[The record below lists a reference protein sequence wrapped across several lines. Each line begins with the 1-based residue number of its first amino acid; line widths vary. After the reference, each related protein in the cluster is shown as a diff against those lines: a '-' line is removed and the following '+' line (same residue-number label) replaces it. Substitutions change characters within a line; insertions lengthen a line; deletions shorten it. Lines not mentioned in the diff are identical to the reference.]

1 MTAAPTGEPPIRP
14 ACADAGVQRAAGKI
28 DDIDKVD
35 EVDEVDEVDKL
46 GKPGKPGAS
55 DNSRA
60 AADPPTP
67 QASCRPLTSR
77 LGRALRATYA
87 RVRADR
93 VLVILLVGFVM
104 LQIARPASAGEL
116 WHRIDRQTILTLAGL
131 LMLTRT
137 IDQSGFLDW
146 LAQRLL
152 RAFRTERRLALLM
165 VTFAAALS
173 TLLTNDVALFA
184 VVPLAQ
190 SLARIA
196 PVRIER
202 LIIFLALAVN
212 AGSSLTPLGNPQ
224 NLFLWQRSGM
234 GFGAYIAMMTPVTL
248 ALMAVLLA
256 VCAAAFDS
264 RALHFQRRGP
274 THDVHWPL
282 LWTALVSFVAF
293 VALADHGRAAWACAG
308 VAALLLAV
316 RRSAVLGIDWLLLA
330 IFVLMFVVLRGVA
343 ELPAVHSALGHV
355 DFSGDGAAYAGAAL
369 LSQFISNVPA
379 AILLAEYSHNWP
391 ALAHGVAV
399 GGFGLAVGSLANLI
413 ALRMAKSRRIWWHF
427 HWVSVPFYAVAIGLG
442 YLALKWV

>member
-1 MTAAPTGEPPIRP
+1 MSDPS
-14 ACADAGVQRAAGKI
+14 
-28 DDIDKVD
+28 DDP
-35 EVDEVDEVDKL
+35 L
-46 GKPGKPGAS
+46 GAS
-55 DNSRA
+55 EGTSNA
-60 AADPPTP
+60 AQHPRI
-67 QASCRPLTSR
+67 ASGAVRFR
-77 LGRALRATYA
+77 HVLRATLE
-87 RVRADR
+87 RVRSDR
-93 VLVILLVGFVM
+93 VLLILLIAFVV
-104 LQIARPASAGEL
+104 LQIAKPVSVGEL
-116 WHRIDRQTILTLAGL
+116 FARIDQHTILTLAGL
-131 LMLTRT
+131 LMLTRA

-224 NLFLWQRSGM
+224 NLFLWQHSGM
-234 GFGAYIAMMTPVTL
+234 GFGAYVVMMTPVTL
-248 ALMAVLLA
+248 GLMAALLI
-256 VCAAAFDS
+256 VCAFAFDS

-274 THDVHWPL
+274 AHDVRWPL
-282 LWTALVSFVAF
+282 LWIALALFVAF
-293 VALADHGRAAWACAG
+293 VAMADHGFAAWACAG
-308 VAALLLAV
+308 VAVVLLIA
-316 RRSAVLGIDWLLLA
+316 RRNAVLGIDWLLLA

-343 ELPAVHSALGHV
+343 GLPDVRTALGHF
-355 DFSGDGAAYAGAAL
+355 DFTGNAMAYGGAAV
-369 LSQFISNVPA
+369 LSQIISNVPA
-379 AILLAEYSHNWP
+379 AILLAEYTQNWP

-413 ALRMAKSRRIWWHF
+413 ALRMAKSQKIWWHF
-427 HWVSVPFYAVAIGLG
+427 HYLSIPFYLVALLIGFV
-442 YLALKWV
+442 ALKWV

>member
-1 MTAAPTGEPPIRP
+1 MNAP
-14 ACADAGVQRAAGKI
+14 AGDPVGKT
-28 DDIDKVD
+28 K
-35 EVDEVDEVDKL
+35 
-46 GKPGKPGAS
+46 A
-55 DNSRA
+55 
-60 AADPPTP
+60 
-67 QASCRPLTSR
+67 TSR
-77 LGRALRATYA
+77 GTVAARAMHVLRATYE
-87 RVRADR
+87 RVRSDR
-93 VLVILLVGFVM
+93 VLLILLVGFVA
-104 LQIARPASAGEL
+104 LQIAKPASVGAL
-116 WHRIDRQTILTLAGL
+116 FARIDQHTILTLAGL
-131 LMLTRT
+131 LMLTRA

-224 NLFLWQRSGM
+224 NLFLWQHSGM
-234 GFGAYIAMMTPVTL
+234 GFGGYIVMMTPLTL
-248 ALMAVLLA
+248 ALMAMLLV
-256 VCAAAFDS
+256 VCAFAFDA

-274 THDVHWPL
+274 THDVRWPL
-282 LWTALVSFVAF
+282 LWIALALFVAF
-293 VALADHGRAAWACAG
+293 VVLADHGFAAWACAG
-308 VAALLLAV
+308 VAAVLLVA
-316 RRSAVLGIDWLLLA
+316 RRNAVLGIDWLLLA

-343 ELPAVHSALGHV
+343 GLAEVRAALGHV
-355 DFSGDGAAYAGAAL
+355 DFSSATTAYAGAAV

-379 AILLAEYSHNWP
+379 AILLAEYSQNWP

-399 GGFGLAVGSLANLI
+399 GGFGLAIGSLANLI
-413 ALRMAKSRRIWWHF
+413 ALRMAKSDKIWWHF
-427 HWVSVPFYAVAIGLG
+427 HCLSIPFYLVALLVGFV
-442 YLALKWV
+442 ALKWV

>member
-1 MTAAPTGEPPIRP
+1 MRIKH
-14 ACADAGVQRAAGKI
+14 V
-28 DDIDKVD
+28 
-35 EVDEVDEVDKL
+35 
-46 GKPGKPGAS
+46 
-55 DNSRA
+55 
-60 AADPPTP
+60 
-67 QASCRPLTSR
+67 
-77 LGRALRATYA
+77 LRATLE
-87 RVRADR
+87 RVRSDR
-93 VLVILLVGFVM
+93 VLLILLIAFVI
-104 LQIARPASAGEL
+104 LQIAKPASAGEL
-116 WHRIDRQTILTLAGL
+116 FVRIDQHTILTLAGL
-131 LMLTRT
+131 LMLTRA

-224 NLFLWQRSGM
+224 NLFLWQHSGM
-234 GFGAYIAMMTPVTL
+234 GFGAYVVMMTPVTL
-248 ALMAVLLA
+248 GLMALLLV
-256 VCAAAFDS
+256 VCAFAFDS

-274 THDVHWPL
+274 AHDVRWPL
-282 LWTALVSFVAF
+282 LWIALALFVAF
-293 VALADHGRAAWACAG
+293 VAMADHGFAAWACAG
-308 VAALLLAV
+308 VAAVLLIA
-316 RRSAVLGIDWLLLA
+316 RRNAVLGIDWLLLA

-343 ELPAVHSALGHV
+343 GLPDVRAVLGHF
-355 DFSGDGAAYAGAAL
+355 DFTGNAMAYGGAAV

-379 AILLAEYSHNWP
+379 AILLAEYTQNWP

-413 ALRMAKSRRIWWHF
+413 ALRMAKSQKIWWHF
-427 HWVSVPFYAVAIGLG
+427 HYLSIPFYLAALLIGFV
-442 YLALKWV
+442 ALKWV

>member
-1 MTAAPTGEPPIRP
+1 MSHPTGDPP
-14 ACADAGVQRAAGKI
+14 
-28 DDIDKVD
+28 
-35 EVDEVDEVDKL
+35 E
-46 GKPGKPGAS
+46 
-55 DNSRA
+55 NSRA
-60 AADPPTP
+60 AKTTSH
-67 QASCRPLTSR
+67 ASVASR
-77 LGRALRATYA
+77 VVRALHVTYE
-87 RVRADR
+87 RVRGDR
-93 VLVILLVGFVM
+93 VLLILLAAFVV
-104 LQIARPASAGEL
+104 LQIAKPVSLGEL
-116 WHRIDRQTILTLAGL
+116 FARIDRHTILTLAGL
-131 LMLTRT
+131 LMLTRA

-224 NLFLWQRSGM
+224 NLFLWQQSGM
-234 GFGAYIAMMTPVTL
+234 GFGAYVLMMTPITL
-248 ALMAVLLA
+248 ALMAMLLA
-256 VCAAAFDS
+256 VCAFAFDS
-264 RALHFQRRGP
+264 RALHFQRQGP
-274 THDVHWPL
+274 RHDVRWPL
-282 LWTALVSFVAF
+282 LWISLALFVVF
-293 VALADHGRAAWACAG
+293 VTLADHGFAAWACAG
-308 VAALLLAV
+308 VTAV
-316 RRSAVLGIDWLLLA
+316 LIVARRNAVLGIDWLLLA

-343 ELPAVHSALGHV
+343 GLTEVRAALGHF
-355 DFSGDGAAYAGAAL
+355 DFSHGPMAYGGAAV

-391 ALAHGVAV
+391 ALALGVAV

-413 ALRMAKSRRIWWHF
+413 ALRMAKSERIWWHF
-427 HWVSVPFYAVAIGLG
+427 HYLSIPFYLVALLIGFI
-442 YLALKWV
+442 ALKWV

>member
-1 MTAAPTGEPPIRP
+1 MRIKH
-14 ACADAGVQRAAGKI
+14 V
-28 DDIDKVD
+28 
-35 EVDEVDEVDKL
+35 
-46 GKPGKPGAS
+46 
-55 DNSRA
+55 
-60 AADPPTP
+60 
-67 QASCRPLTSR
+67 
-77 LGRALRATYA
+77 LRATFA
-87 RVRADR
+87 RVRSDR
-93 VLVILLVGFVM
+93 ELLILLIAFVV
-104 LQIARPASAGEL
+104 LQIAKPASAGEL
-116 WHRIDRQTILTLAGL
+116 FARIDQHTILTLAGL
-131 LMLTRT
+131 LMLTRA

-224 NLFLWQRSGM
+224 NLFLWQHSGM
-234 GFGAYIAMMTPVTL
+234 GFGAYVVMMTPVTL
-248 ALMAVLLA
+248 GLMAVLLV
-256 VCAAAFDS
+256 VCAFAFDS

-274 THDVHWPL
+274 AHDVRWPL
-282 LWTALVSFVAF
+282 LWIALALFVAF
-293 VALADHGRAAWACAG
+293 VTMADHGFAAWACAG
-308 VAALLLAV
+308 VAAVLLIA
-316 RRSAVLGIDWLLLA
+316 RRNAVLGIDWLLLA

-343 ELPAVHSALGHV
+343 GLPEVRTALGHF
-355 DFSGDGAAYAGAAL
+355 DFTGNAMAYGGAAV

-379 AILLAEYSHNWP
+379 AILLAEYTQNWP

-413 ALRMAKSRRIWWHF
+413 ALRMAKSQKIWWHF
-427 HWVSVPFYAVAIGLG
+427 HYLSIPFYLVALLIGFV
-442 YLALKWV
+442 ALKWV

>member
-1 MTAAPTGEPPIRP
+1 MRIKH
-14 ACADAGVQRAAGKI
+14 V
-28 DDIDKVD
+28 
-35 EVDEVDEVDKL
+35 
-46 GKPGKPGAS
+46 
-55 DNSRA
+55 
-60 AADPPTP
+60 
-67 QASCRPLTSR
+67 
-77 LGRALRATYA
+77 LRATFE
-87 RVRADR
+87 RVRSDR
-93 VLVILLVGFVM
+93 VLLILLIAFVV
-104 LQIARPASAGEL
+104 LQIAKPASASEL
-116 WHRIDRQTILTLAGL
+116 FARIDQHTILTLAGL
-131 LMLTRT
+131 LMLTRA

-224 NLFLWQRSGM
+224 NLFLWQHSGL
-234 GFGAYIAMMTPVTL
+234 GFGAYVVMMTPVTL
-248 ALMAVLLA
+248 GLMAVLLV
-256 VCAAAFDS
+256 VCAFAFDS

-274 THDVHWPL
+274 AHDVRWPL
-282 LWTALVSFVAF
+282 LWIALALFVAF
-293 VALADHGRAAWACAG
+293 VTMADHGFAAWACAG
-308 VAALLLAV
+308 VTAVLLIA
-316 RRSAVLGIDWLLLA
+316 RRNAVLGIDWLLLA

-343 ELPAVHSALGHV
+343 GLPDVRAALGHF
-355 DFSGDGAAYAGAAL
+355 DFTGNTMAYGGAAV

-379 AILLAEYSHNWP
+379 AILLAEYTQNWP

-413 ALRMAKSRRIWWHF
+413 ALRMAKSQKIWWHF
-427 HWVSVPFYAVAIGLG
+427 HYLSIPFYLVALLIGFV
-442 YLALKWV
+442 ALKWV

>member
-1 MTAAPTGEPPIRP
+1 MSDPSGESSS
-14 ACADAGVQRAAGKI
+14 DASH
-28 DDIDKVD
+28 D
-35 EVDEVDEVDKL
+35 
-46 GKPGKPGAS
+46 AS
-55 DNSRA
+55 RRTS
-60 AADPPTP
+60 PTP
-67 QASCRPLTSR
+67 EAVPRSGDASIATRIK
-77 LGRALRATYA
+77 RALNATFE
-87 RVRADR
+87 RVRSDW
-93 VLVILLVGFVM
+93 VLLILLIAFVV
-104 LQIARPASAGEL
+104 LQIAKPASVSEL
-116 WHRIDRQTILTLAGL
+116 FARIDRHTILTLAGL
-131 LMLTRT
+131 LMLTRA

-224 NLFLWQRSGM
+224 NLFLWQHSGM
-234 GFGAYIAMMTPVTL
+234 GFGAYVVMMTPVTL
-248 ALMAVLLA
+248 GLMAVLLV
-256 VCAAAFDS
+256 VCAFAFDS

-274 THDVHWPL
+274 AHDVRWPL
-282 LWTALVSFVAF
+282 LWTALALFVAF
-293 VALADHGRAAWACAG
+293 VALADHGFAAWACAG
-308 VAALLLAV
+308 VAAVLLIA
-316 RRSAVLGIDWLLLA
+316 RRNAVLGIDWLLLA

-343 ELPAVHSALGHV
+343 GLPDVRTALGHF
-355 DFSGDGAAYAGAAL
+355 DFTGNAMAYGGAAV

-379 AILLAEYSHNWP
+379 AILLAEYSQNWP

-413 ALRMAKSRRIWWHF
+413 ALRMAKSQKIWWHF
-427 HWVSVPFYAVAIGLG
+427 HYLSIPFYLVALLIGFA
-442 YLALKWV
+442 ALKWV

>member
-1 MTAAPTGEPPIRP
+1 MSESTGDPVDKETAAAPTATPRP
-14 ACADAGVQRAAGKI
+14 AADTSSAHGTF
-28 DDIDKVD
+28 
-35 EVDEVDEVDKL
+35 
-46 GKPGKPGAS
+46 GA
-55 DNSRA
+55 RVK
-60 AADPPTP
+60 
-67 QASCRPLTSR
+67 
-77 LGRALRATYA
+77 RALRSTFE
-87 RVRADR
+87 RVRGDP
-93 VLVILLVGFVM
+93 VLLILLAAFVV
-104 LQIARPASAGEL
+104 LQIVRPASVGAL
-116 WHRIDRQTILTLAGL
+116 FARVDQHTILTLAGL
-131 LMLTRT
+131 LMLTRA

-212 AGSSLTPLGNPQ
+212 AGSSLTPFGNPQ
-224 NLFLWQRSGM
+224 NLFLWQQSGM
-234 GFGAYIAMMTPVTL
+234 SFGAFVVMMTPLTL

-256 VCAAAFDS
+256 ICAFAFDS
-264 RALHFQRRGP
+264 RALHFQRHGP
-274 THDVHWPL
+274 RHNVRWPL
-282 LWTALVSFVAF
+282 LWTALVLFAGF
-293 VALADHGRAAWACAG
+293 VALADHGFAAWACAAVV
-308 VAALLLAV
+308 VALLAV
-316 RRSAVLGIDWLLLA
+316 RRNAVLGIDWLLLA
-330 IFVLMFVVLRGVA
+330 IFVLMFVVLRGLA
-343 ELPAVHSALGHV
+343 GLPEVRAVLGHF
-355 DFSGDGAAYAGAAL
+355 DFGGTTMAYAGAAV

-413 ALRMAKSRRIWWHF
+413 ALRMAKSKQIWWHF
-427 HWVSVPFYAVAIGLG
+427 HCLSVPFYVVALVLG
-442 YLALKWV
+442 FVALKWV

>member
-1 MTAAPTGEPPIRP
+1 MTEPTGEP
-14 ACADAGVQRAAGKI
+14 AS
-28 DDIDKVD
+28 
-35 EVDEVDEVDKL
+35 
-46 GKPGKPGAS
+46 GA
-55 DNSRA
+55 
-60 AADPPTP
+60 TP
-67 QASCRPLTSR
+67 QASGDADVRNSADPASAVSEAGASGESPASRTSSTQQSFRKSHPSRTSR
-77 LGRALRATYA
+77 LASALRATYE

-93 VLVILLVGFVM
+93 VLVILLVAFAV
-104 LQIARPASAGEL
+104 LQFARPASAGEL
-116 WHRIDRQTILTLAGL
+116 WRRIDLHTILTLAGL
-131 LMLTRT
+131 LMLTRA

-165 VTFAAALS
+165 VMFAAALS

-224 NLFLWQRSGM
+224 NLFLWQHSGM
-234 GFGAYIAMMTPVTL
+234 GFGAYIAMMAPITF

-256 VCAAAFDS
+256 MCAAAFDS

-274 THDVHWPL
+274 SHDVRWPL
-282 LWTALVSFVAF
+282 LWTALALFVGF
-293 VALADHGRAAWACAG
+293 VGLADHGHAAWACAG
-308 VAALLLAV
+308 VAAVLLFA
-316 RRSAVLGIDWLLLA
+316 RRNAVLGIDWLLLA

-343 ELPAVHSALGHV
+343 ELSEVRATLGQV
-355 DFSGDGAAYAGAAL
+355 DFSGNAAAYAGAAL
-369 LSQFISNVPA
+369 LSQVISNVPA
-379 AILLAEYSHNWP
+379 AILLAEYSRNWP

-413 ALRMAKSRRIWWHF
+413 ALRMAKSRQIWWHF
-427 HWVSVPFYAVAIGLG
+427 HWVSVPFFLMAFLLG
-442 YLALKWV
+442 YVALKWV

>member
-1 MTAAPTGEPPIRP
+1 MSDPSDDPLAASEGTSSAAPHPHV
-14 ACADAGVQRAAGKI
+14 ASGV
-28 DDIDKVD
+28 V
-35 EVDEVDEVDKL
+35 
-46 GKPGKPGAS
+46 
-55 DNSRA
+55 
-60 AADPPTP
+60 
-67 QASCRPLTSR
+67 
-77 LGRALRATYA
+77 
-87 RVRADR
+87 RVRHVLHATFERVRSDR
-93 VLVILLVGFVM
+93 VLLILLIAFVV
-104 LQIARPASAGEL
+104 LQIAKPASVGEL
-116 WHRIDRQTILTLAGL
+116 FARIDQHTILTLAGL
-131 LMLTRT
+131 LMLTRA

-224 NLFLWQRSGM
+224 NLFLWQHSGM
-234 GFGAYIAMMTPVTL
+234 GFGAYVVMMTPVTL
-248 ALMAVLLA
+248 GLMALLLV
-256 VCAAAFDS
+256 VCAFAFDS

-274 THDVHWPL
+274 AHDVRWPL
-282 LWTALVSFVAF
+282 LWIALALFVAF
-293 VALADHGRAAWACAG
+293 VAMADHGFAAWACAG
-308 VAALLLAV
+308 VAAVLLIA
-316 RRSAVLGIDWLLLA
+316 RRNAVLGIDWLLLA

-343 ELPAVHSALGHV
+343 GLPDVRTALGHF
-355 DFSGDGAAYAGAAL
+355 DFTGNAMAYGGAAV

-379 AILLAEYSHNWP
+379 AILLAEYTQNWP

-413 ALRMAKSRRIWWHF
+413 ALRMAKSQKIWWHF
-427 HWVSVPFYAVAIGLG
+427 HYLSIPFYLVALLIGFV
-442 YLALKWV
+442 ALKWV

>member
-1 MTAAPTGEPPIRP
+1 M
-14 ACADAGVQRAAGKI
+14 
-28 DDIDKVD
+28 
-35 EVDEVDEVDKL
+35 L
-46 GKPGKPGAS
+46 
-55 DNSRA
+55 
-60 AADPPTP
+60 
-67 QASCRPLTSR
+67 
-77 LGRALRATYA
+77 ATVE
-87 RVRADR
+87 RVRSDR
-93 VLVILLVGFVM
+93 VLLILLIAFVV
-104 LQIARPASAGEL
+104 LQIAKPASAGEL
-116 WHRIDRQTILTLAGL
+116 FARIDQHTILTLAGL
-131 LMLTRT
+131 LMLTRA

-234 GFGAYIAMMTPVTL
+234 GFGAYVVMMTPVTL
-248 ALMAVLLA
+248 GLMALLLV
-256 VCAAAFDS
+256 VCAFAFDS

-274 THDVHWPL
+274 AHDVRWPL
-282 LWTALVSFVAF
+282 LWIALALFVAF
-293 VALADHGRAAWACAG
+293 VAIADHGFAAWACAG
-308 VAALLLAV
+308 VAAVLLIA
-316 RRSAVLGIDWLLLA
+316 RRNAVLGIDWLLLA

-343 ELPAVHSALGHV
+343 GLPEVRTALGHF
-355 DFSGDGAAYAGAAL
+355 DFDGNVMAYGGAAV

-379 AILLAEYSHNWP
+379 AILLAEYTQNWP

-413 ALRMAKSRRIWWHF
+413 ALRMAKSQKIWWHF
-427 HWVSVPFYAVAIGLG
+427 HYLSIPFYLVALLIGFV
-442 YLALKWV
+442 ALKWV

>member
-1 MTAAPTGEPPIRP
+1 MSKSMGDPAGKDEAAPRVPPAATAAPP
-14 ACADAGVQRAAGKI
+14 AAHGTV
-28 DDIDKVD
+28 
-35 EVDEVDEVDKL
+35 
-46 GKPGKPGAS
+46 GA
-55 DNSRA
+55 RVA
-60 AADPPTP
+60 
-67 QASCRPLTSR
+67 
-77 LGRALRATYA
+77 RALRVTFE
-87 RVRADR
+87 RVRGDP
-93 VLVILLVGFVM
+93 VLLVLLVAFVV
-104 LQIARPASAGEL
+104 LQLMRPVSAATL
-116 WHRIDRQTILTLAGL
+116 LARIDRHTILTLAGL
-131 LMLTRT
+131 LMLTRA

-224 NLFLWQRSGM
+224 NLFLWQQSGM
-234 GFGAYIAMMTPVTL
+234 GFGAYVVMMAPITL
-248 ALMAVLLA
+248 ALMGMLLA
-256 VCAAAFDS
+256 LCAFAFDS

-274 THDVHWPL
+274 AHDVRWPL
-282 LWTALVSFVAF
+282 LWIALVLFAGF
-293 VALADHGRAAWACAG
+293 VALADHGYAGWACAA
-308 VAALLLAV
+308 VTVVLLAT
-316 RRSAVLGIDWLLLA
+316 RRNAVLGIDWLLLA
-330 IFVLMFVVLRGVA
+330 IFVLMFVVLRGLA
-343 ELPAVHSALGHV
+343 GLPEIRQALGHV
-355 DFSGDGAAYAGAAL
+355 DFNGSAAAYVGAAV

-413 ALRMAKSRRIWWHF
+413 ALRMAKSKAIWWHF
-427 HWVSVPFYAVAIGLG
+427 HVLAVPFYVVALG
-442 YLALKWV
+442 VGWLALKWV

>member
-1 MTAAPTGEPPIRP
+1 MRSTASSHAFAPSNFGLLINFSVNEPAGEPVGKAKPTVPRAPDDSLAAAPSR
-14 ACADAGVQRAAGKI
+14 
-28 DDIDKVD
+28 
-35 EVDEVDEVDKL
+35 
-46 GKPGKPGAS
+46 GAVTTHALYTL
-55 DNSRA
+55 RI
-60 AADPPTP
+60 
-67 QASCRPLTSR
+67 
-77 LGRALRATYA
+77 LRATYE
-87 RVRADR
+87 RVRSDW
-93 VLVILLVGFVM
+93 VLVILLAGFVI
-104 LQIARPASAGEL
+104 LQVFRPASVGEL
-116 WHRIDRQTILTLAGL
+116 FARIDRQTILTLAGL
-131 LMLTRT
+131 LMLTRA

-212 AGSSLTPLGNPQ
+212 AGSSLTPFGNPQ
-224 NLFLWQRSGM
+224 NLFLWQQSGM
-234 GFGAYIAMMTPVTL
+234 SFGAYVVMMTPLTL

-256 VCAAAFDS
+256 MCAAAFDS
-264 RALHFQRRGP
+264 RALHFQQRGP
-274 THDVHWPL
+274 RHDMRWTL
-282 LWTALVSFVAF
+282 LWVALTLFVAF
-293 VALADHGRAAWACAG
+293 VVLADHGYAAWACAG
-308 VAALLLAV
+308 VAAVLLVARRNAV
-316 RRSAVLGIDWLLLA
+316 FGIDWLLLA

-343 ELPAVHSALGHV
+343 GLPEVRATLGHV
-355 DFSGDGAAYAGAAL
+355 DFSGTAMAYAGAAV

-399 GGFGLAVGSLANLI
+399 GGFGLAIGSLANLI
-413 ALRMAKSRRIWWHF
+413 ALRMAKSGKVWWHF
-427 HWVSVPFYAVAIGLG
+427 HWLSLPFFFVALFLG
-442 YLALKWV
+442 FIALKWV

>member
-1 MTAAPTGEPPIRP
+1 MSDPSDDPLAASEGTSSAAPHPHV
-14 ACADAGVQRAAGKI
+14 ASGVVR
-28 DDIDKVD
+28 VRH
-35 EVDEVDEVDKL
+35 V
-46 GKPGKPGAS
+46 
-55 DNSRA
+55 
-60 AADPPTP
+60 
-67 QASCRPLTSR
+67 
-77 LGRALRATYA
+77 LRATFE
-87 RVRADR
+87 RVRSDR
-93 VLVILLVGFVM
+93 VLLILLIAFVV
-104 LQIARPASAGEL
+104 LQIAKPASVGEL
-116 WHRIDRQTILTLAGL
+116 FARIDQHTILTLAGL
-131 LMLTRT
+131 LMLTRA

-224 NLFLWQRSGM
+224 NLFLWQHSGM
-234 GFGAYIAMMTPVTL
+234 GFGAYVVMMTPVTL
-248 ALMAVLLA
+248 GLMALLLV
-256 VCAAAFDS
+256 VCAFAFDS

-274 THDVHWPL
+274 AHDVRWPL
-282 LWTALVSFVAF
+282 LWIALALFVAF
-293 VALADHGRAAWACAG
+293 VAMADHGFAAWACAG
-308 VAALLLAV
+308 VAAVLLIA
-316 RRSAVLGIDWLLLA
+316 RRNAVLGIDWLLLA

-343 ELPAVHSALGHV
+343 GLPDVRTALGHF
-355 DFSGDGAAYAGAAL
+355 DFTGNAMAYGGAAV

-379 AILLAEYSHNWP
+379 AILLAEYTQNWP

-413 ALRMAKSRRIWWHF
+413 ALRMAKSQKIWWHF
-427 HWVSVPFYAVAIGLG
+427 HYLSIPFYLVALLIGFV
-442 YLALKWV
+442 ALKWV

>member
-1 MTAAPTGEPPIRP
+1 MRSIY
-14 ACADAGVQRAAGKI
+14 Q
-28 DDIDKVD
+28 
-35 EVDEVDEVDKL
+35 
-46 GKPGKPGAS
+46 
-55 DNSRA
+55 
-60 AADPPTP
+60 
-67 QASCRPLTSR
+67 
-77 LGRALRATYA
+77 
-87 RVRADR
+87 RVRGDS
-93 VLVILLVGFVM
+93 VLLMLLAGFIV
-104 LQIARPASAGEL
+104 LQVVRPASVGEL
-116 WHRIDRQTILTLAGL
+116 FSRIDRHTILTLAGL
-131 LMLTRT
+131 LMLTRA

-224 NLFLWQRSGM
+224 NLFLWQQSGM
-234 GFGAYIAMMTPVTL
+234 GFGAFVIMMTPLTL
-248 ALMAVLLA
+248 ALMAVLLLT
-256 VCAAAFDS
+256 CAAAFDS
-264 RALHFQRRGP
+264 RALHFQQRGP
-274 THDVHWPL
+274 RHDVRWAL
-282 LWTALVSFVAF
+282 LWIALTLFVAF
-293 VALADHGRAAWACAG
+293 VALADHGYAAWACAG
-308 VAALLLAV
+308 VAAVLLVA

-343 ELPAVHSALGHV
+343 GMPEVRAALGHV
-355 DFSGDGAAYAGAAL
+355 DFSGTGMAYVGAAV
-369 LSQFISNVPA
+369 LSQIISNVPA

-399 GGFGLAVGSLANLI
+399 GGFGLAIGSLANLI
-413 ALRMAKSRRIWWHF
+413 ALRMAKSGKIWWHF
-427 HWVSVPFYAVAIGLG
+427 HWLSIPFYLIALFLG
-442 YLALKWV
+442 FLALKWV

>member
-1 MTAAPTGEPPIRP
+1 MATRI
-14 ACADAGVQRAAGKI
+14 K
-28 DDIDKVD
+28 
-35 EVDEVDEVDKL
+35 
-46 GKPGKPGAS
+46 
-55 DNSRA
+55 
-60 AADPPTP
+60 
-67 QASCRPLTSR
+67 
-77 LGRALRATYA
+77 RALNATFE
-87 RVRADR
+87 RVRSDW
-93 VLVILLVGFVM
+93 VLLILLIAFVV
-104 LQIARPASAGEL
+104 LQIAKPASVSEL
-116 WHRIDRQTILTLAGL
+116 FARIDRHTILTLAGL
-131 LMLTRT
+131 LMLTRA

-224 NLFLWQRSGM
+224 NLFLWQHSGM
-234 GFGAYIAMMTPVTL
+234 GFGAYVVMMTPVTL
-248 ALMAVLLA
+248 GLMAVLLV
-256 VCAAAFDS
+256 VCAFAFDS

-274 THDVHWPL
+274 AHDVRWPL
-282 LWTALVSFVAF
+282 LWTALALFVAF
-293 VALADHGRAAWACAG
+293 VALADHGFAAWACAG
-308 VAALLLAV
+308 VAAVLLIA
-316 RRSAVLGIDWLLLA
+316 RRNAVLGIDWLLLA

-343 ELPAVHSALGHV
+343 GLPDVRTALGHF
-355 DFSGDGAAYAGAAL
+355 DFTGNAMAYGGAAV

-379 AILLAEYSHNWP
+379 AILLAEYSQNWP

-413 ALRMAKSRRIWWHF
+413 ALRMAKSQKIWWHF
-427 HWVSVPFYAVAIGLG
+427 HYLSIPFYLVALLIGFA
-442 YLALKWV
+442 ALKWV